1 MSNLFLRAALAG
13 CATAAAAVAQTQPV
27 PPPIAVPVPV
37 PTATFVARVASPA
50 QGKMILKTVEVGDLV
65 CPPADCP
72 LAKPGTD
79 PAMQAA
85 AKAFTE
91 VRAEELMKAVK
102 TGTDRGWWDEYGGGG
117 KLMVTTDGK
126 SLIVNN
132 TAAVV
137 DKVEACVGS
146 IRKLRNSQVKVD
158 VILFTVPSK
167 NEAVA
172 KLFGDKTH
180 AAVKADEMKLL
191 LRELKASG
199 QADILSRPTLLVLNK
214 QTGFFMVGGGQ
225 PVPTPA
231 GEVVACQPFG
241 VSTRVTPDV
250 SADLKSVA
258 LALELDLNER
268 TAGPLPGVSCQQV
281 RSNVV
286 LPDGGTMLVKVG
298 TRKVESKSENKVPV
312 VGDLPYV
319 GRLFTNIGVSQVPTD
334 TVAVITAT
342 RVHDS
347 PAVASPVMN
356 WAVTP
361 PMMPTATPV
370 ALPPAMAAP
379 VPVYLPTA
387 RPVPVPTVAPSAVYP
402 HPMPVTRT
410 VGPDGLERVGVH
422 FDTLTTASTLPKATG
437 GVRTMTAPA
446 GATVV
451 RFTTP
456 VESCVAGGCIGTAI
470 GRTTYD
476 FKFANDAVVPVA
488 GRACDVDPSD
498 VLMAAY
504 KAACAAGRKEEA
516 ARLAL
521 QLLAEDPT
529 CFGK

>member
-65 CPPADCP
+65 CPPADGP

-117 KLMVTTDGK
+117 KLAVTTDGK
-126 SLIVNN
+126 SLVVNH

-146 IRKLRNSQVKVD
+146 IRKLRTSQVKVD

-172 KLFGDKTH
+172 KLFGDKQH

-199 QADILSRPTLLVLNK
+199 QADILSRPTLLMVNK
-214 QTGFFMVGGGQ
+214 QTGFCQVGE
-225 PVPTPA
+225 A
-231 GEVVACQPFG
+231 VAMPNECGTLTAMPMG
-241 VSTRVTPDV
+241 VTTRVTPDV

-258 LALELDLNER
+258 LAFEYEHR
-268 TAGPLPGVSCQQV
+268 QAFGGPLPGFNSQV
-281 RSNVV
+281 GKANVV
-286 LPDGGTMLVKVG
+286 LPDGGTMAVRLS
-298 TRKVESKSENKVPV
+298 TFKVEQKSEYKVPV

-361 PMMPTATPV
+361 PMMPTAAPVPVMLPLPGPSSTPFNTPV
-370 ALPPAMAAP
+370 ALPPA
-379 VPVYLPTA
+379 
-387 RPVPVPTVAPSAVYP
+387 RPQPPALVFP
-402 HPMPVTRT
+402 HPVPVTRT

-422 FDTLTTASTLPKATG
+422 FDTLTTTTLPKATG
-437 GVRTMTAPA
+437 GVQMTAPA

-451 RFTTP
+451 RFTAP
-456 VESCVAGGCIGTAI
+456 LLESSVAGGCIGTAI

-498 VLMAAY
+498 VLMKAY
-504 KAACAAGRKEEA
+504 KAACAAGKKEEA

-521 QLLAEDPT
+521 QLLVEDPT